1 MRVRAGCEGTLGIAG
16 HRHGS
21 RLRLLTGS
29 FGPIKIAVPPARIDT
44 PGGRDDGMEEQ
55 ALRAYHRRMLAADAL
70 IASCYLA
77 NTRRVRRALSALFG
91 GAIGKDTVA
100 GCGAR

>member
-1 MRVRAGCEGTLGIAG
+1 
-16 HRHGS
+16 
-21 RLRLLTGS
+21 
-29 FGPIKIAVPPARIDT
+29 
-44 PGGRDDGMEEQ
+44 MEEQ

-77 NTRRVRRALSALFG
+77 CTNTRRVRRALSALFA

-100 GCGAR
+100 GSGAR

>member
-29 FGPIKIAVPPARIDT
+29 FGPIKIAVPRARIDT

-55 ALRAYHRRMLAADAL
+55 ALRACHRRSLAADAL
-70 IASCYLA
+70 IASRYLA
-77 NTRRVRRALSALFG
+77 
-91 GAIGKDTVA
+91 
-100 GCGAR
+100 